1 MPTSLPSFKEILSLS
16 LSLHIMYF
24 SYPDLYVCLCGIIVH
39 SHSHNHC
46 TVGARVFYHRHQEF
60 MGHGLCREDEF
71 SWPTPFVSHR
81 TAVSSS
87 KLQTVVPSGLAN
99 IKIFLSDSAF
109 FATFSANYAWSL
121 PFTSASVFQG
131 QWTLDLFAKACSTVV
146 EQYKS

>member
-24 SYPDLYVCLCGIIVH
+24 SYLDLYVCSCGIIVH

-99 IKIFLSDSAF
+99 IKKFFCRILHFLQLSVPITHDHCPLHQHQSSKASELL
-109 FATFSANYAWSL
+109 TSL
-121 PFTSASVFQG
+121 QRPV
-131 QWTLDLFAKACSTVV
+131 LL
-146 EQYKS
+146 